1 MFREA
6 LKAGWYD
13 LHKAR
18 DTYRSITAAEGP
30 HADVTLRY
38 AEVALSSCPHA
49 APAYTAITAF
59 CCHGLAGV
67 QHCASLQCHGQESA
81 RASCTAHCP

>member
-30 HADVTLRY
+30 HADVALRY
-38 AEVALSSCPHA
+38 AEVRALR
-49 APAYTAITAF
+49 
-59 CCHGLAGV
+59 
-67 QHCASLQCHGQESA
+67 A
-81 RASCTAHCP
+81 RACSPNGPGYPGQP

>member
-30 HADVTLRY
+30 HADVALRY
-38 AEVALSSCPHA
+38 AEVELRSTRMRTNADFDGYLTAAHQRFSSALF
-49 APAYTAITAF
+49 PA
-59 CCHGLAGV
+59 GL
-67 QHCASLQCHGQESA
+67 
-81 RASCTAHCP
+81 P